1 MLLAIIF
8 ESNERKE
15 RSSLGKVIC
24 LIILIE
30 SLANL
35 VVLADL
41 VHPIAPPYGYRR
53 GGFGL
58 GSILL
63 AGAAAGALIGKASRN
78 QTQNTTRKT
87 KDVTNDD
94 DGFVW

>member
-1 MLLAIIF
+1 MPNHF
-8 ESNERKE
+8 DRGPGGPGGFGGPCGPEFGGPRPPH
-15 RSSLGKVIC
+15 R
-24 LIILIE
+24 
-30 SLANL
+30 
-35 VVLADL
+35 
-41 VHPIAPPYGYRR
+41 PPYGYRR

-63 AGAAAGALIGKASRN
+63 AGAAAAAAGALIGKASQN

>member
-1 MLLAIIF
+1 MPNHF
-8 ESNERKE
+8 ERGPGGPGGFGGP
-15 RSSLGKVIC
+15 RRPL
-24 LIILIE
+24 
-30 SLANL
+30 
-35 VVLADL
+35 
-41 VHPIAPPYGYRR
+41 HRPPYGYRR
-53 GGFGL
+53 GGYGL

-63 AGAAAGALIGKASRN
+63 AGEAAAAAGALIGKASQN

>member
-1 MLLAIIF
+1 MLLAIIL

-30 SLANL
+30 SLAN
-35 VVLADL
+35 L

-63 AGAAAGALIGKASRN
+63 AGAAAGALIGKSSLN

-94 DGFVW
+94 DGLVW

>member
-1 MLLAIIF
+1 MPNHF
-8 ESNERKE
+8 DQETGEPCGFGGPR
-15 RSSLGKVIC
+15 
-24 LIILIE
+24 
-30 SLANL
+30 
-35 VVLADL
+35 
-41 VHPIAPPYGYRR
+41 PPHRLPYCYRR

-63 AGAAAGALIGKASRN
+63 AGALIGKSSLN

-94 DGFVW
+94 DGLVW

>member
-1 MLLAIIF
+1 MLLAIIL

-35 VVLADL
+35 V
-41 VHPIAPPYGYRR
+41 HPIAPPYGYRR

-63 AGAAAGALIGKASRN
+63 AGALIGKSSLN

-94 DGFVW
+94 DGLVW